1 MEKIMERFQDEN
13 KFLGSFN
20 DEIFVKCPN
29 CESKASILKKPAEDC
44 KCGKCKVMFFE
55 CKHCFT
61 KPKPPTVKYVAY
73 GKRYCMNCREPYEFR
88 SQAFKK
94 KPMLYKTKCPHCN
107 FQEEGKPK
115 VAEITE
121 ESKLNDGL
129 MREWWYNLPLWF
141 QKEFD
146 NEIFWAYNPDHIDY
160 LERYI
165 GAGLRERNSKA
176 NYTSS
181 LVARLPKFVK
191 AAKNREKLLKI
202 LKKWKG

>member
-1 MEKIMERFQDEN
+1 MERFQDEN
-13 KFLGSFN
+13 KILWSFSS
-20 DEIFVKCPN
+20 EILVKCPK

-44 KCGKCKVMFFE
+44 KCGKCKVTSFE

-61 KPKPPTVKYVAY
+61 KPRQPIIKYVAY
-73 GKRYCMNCREPYEFR
+73 GKRYCINCRKSYEFE

-94 KPMLYKTKCPHCN
+94 KSLIYKTRCPHCN
-107 FQEEGKPK
+107 FQEEGKTK
-115 VAEITE
+115 IKEIIE
-121 ESKLNDGL
+121 ESKFEKGL
-129 MREWWYNLPLWF
+129 MRERWYNLPLWF

-146 NEIFWAYNPDHIDY
+146 NEIFWAYNLDHIYY

-165 GAGLRERNSKA
+165 NAGLRERNSKV

-202 LKKWKG
+202 LKKWKE